1 MMYFIS
7 GGNFQNFRKKAH
19 KGTGQ
24 KLGFWTFVVGRSDLG
39 HYPGCKYGA
48 LYITCTGSMEQMT
61 FKHEVPNENLQNRRY
76 ASNHGHMTDIA

>member
-48 LYITCTGSMEQMT
+48 SYINCTGSMEQMT
-61 FKHEVPNENLQNRRY
+61 FKHEVPNENLQN
-76 ASNHGHMTDIA
+76 TDDMLQIMVT